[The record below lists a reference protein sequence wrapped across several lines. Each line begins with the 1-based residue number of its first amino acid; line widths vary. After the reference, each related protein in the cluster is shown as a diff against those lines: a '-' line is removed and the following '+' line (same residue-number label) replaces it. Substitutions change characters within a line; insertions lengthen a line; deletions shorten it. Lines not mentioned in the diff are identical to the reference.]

1 MAQFVNS
8 VTWMLGVKVGQ
19 KTCHLLVDRLLYILT
34 YLQAFTLSQNYSTNY
49 FQFAVVPS
57 QSAPQIDMEDSL
69 IVRYL
74 NETDRMILD
83 DLQRQLENEEITLK
97 GFNIRKAAIFDRYRL
112 TSGLS
117 SFEKSHYFKLLV

>member
-1 MAQFVNS
+1 MDVRGKS
-8 VTWMLGVKVGQ
+8 GQ
-19 KTCHLLVDRLLYILT
+19 KSCHLLVDRLLYILT

-49 FQFAVVPS
+49 FQSAVVPS